1 MPERKW
7 FKLDNA
13 AKIYPAAQTRN
24 WAAMFRLS
32 IMLSEPVDP
41 VLLEKAQ
48 EAALKRFPVFS
59 CRLRNGLF
67 WYYLERM
74 DGAPPLH
81 EDTYNP
87 MQKLSA
93 FENRGFLY
101 RLLYYKERVAI
112 EFFHAVTDG
121 TGGTIFFLS
130 LINEYL
136 RLKYGVDFA
145 PSKHIFSC
153 SEDVQPEEYE
163 DSFLKYATRSIIG
176 RTEDFSYRIPAVR
189 VPANRMMIISG
200 TVSSDALREKA
211 HEYQVTVTTFLS
223 ALLLY
228 ACHEQQQAE
237 SSRRQRAKYVK
248 VSVPLNLRS
257 FLPSRTLRNFS
268 SYINVGVDG
277 NLGLHSFEE
286 VLDQVK
292 HQLGM
297 HLNARE
303 LQARISANVAD
314 ERNPLI
320 RVIPLF
326 IKNPIMRLIYHS
338 QGEKYFASQI
348 SNLGRISI
356 PAGMDAY
363 VSRFEFMLGR
373 SASKLTN
380 CAVASMNGMTVI
392 NFSRNIRESET
403 ERIFFSMLR
412 KMGIHV
418 FIDSNGSV

>member
-1 MPERKW
+1 MPQKKW

-32 IMLSEPVDP
+32 VTLTEPADP

-59 CRLRNGLF
+59 CRLRHGLF
-67 WYYLERM
+67 WYYLELM
-74 DGAPPLH
+74 DGTPPLH

-93 FENRGFLY
+93 FDNRGFLY
-101 RLLYYKERVAI
+101 RLLYYKERVSI

-136 RLKYGVDFA
+136 RLKYGKDFSPA
-145 PSKHIFSC
+145 PEIFSC
-153 SEDVQPEEYE
+153 SEAPSPEEYE
-163 DSFLKYATRSIIG
+163 DSFLKYATRSIMG
-176 RTEDFSYRIPAVR
+176 RKEDFSYR
-189 VPANRMMIISG
+189 VPATKAPSNRLLLISG
-200 TVSSDALREKA
+200 TVSSEELKEKA
-211 HEYQVTVTTFLS
+211 HEYGVTVTAFLS
-223 ALLLY
+223 SLLLY

-237 SSRRQRAKYVK
+237 RSRRKRAKFVK
-248 VSVPLNLRS
+248 VSVPLNLRR
-257 FLPSRTLRNFS
+257 FLPSKTLRNFS
-268 SYINVGVDG
+268 SYVNPGIDG
-277 NLGLHSFEE
+277 NLGHFTFEE
-286 VLDQVK
+286 ILTQVS
-292 HQLGM
+292 HFLGM
-297 HLNARE
+297 HLTAKE

-314 ERNPLI
+314 ERNPFI

-348 SNLGRISI
+348 SNLGRVRM
-356 PAGMDAY
+356 PDGMEQY
-363 VSRFEFMLGR
+363 VDRFEFMLGR
-373 SASKLTN
+373 AASKLTS
-380 CAVASMNGMTVI
+380 CAVASFNGKTVI
-392 NFSRNIRESET
+392 NFSRNIRETET
-403 ERIFFSMLR
+403 ERIFFSTLR

-418 FIDSNGSV
+418 FIESNGSA